1 MHTRT
6 LTTRALL
13 ILVLLCGS
21 AVGLPGTAS
30 AATVSTGG
38 AGTSYYDAYY
48 SGSWHDLQTPPHTV
62 DGQVAYCLEQSKDFP
77 LNNSTYGLFDVAAL
91 YNFNTYVGLQSILHR
106 GYPYVTPA
114 GLTETQARYAT
125 ANAIRAWM
133 RESAG
138 VGYTFMDMSTYT
150 QDAATWSRLR
160 PAPGLGGSEA
170 MFRWT
175 IDLVTGARNRVLPA
189 RSVSAAAVA
198 LRPNADYTRL
208 VGQTTVSFND
218 LNGYYT
224 VDVPPGVSL
233 SGYTGGNGDALTV
246 SVPCTAAWI
255 GRSVSL
261 TLYGYDSRVPANIF
275 YYAPGDTSYQ
285 RVVSAQSSSFQVA
298 ASAAVPVGSGSGAL
312 RITKTDVVDGAP
324 LGGAVFELLWNSTV
338 VASGSTDAA
347 GDLTFTGL
355 APGSW
360 TVREQAAPQG
370 YLLDVTP
377 HSVTVPDG
385 GTATLRLT
393 NERALRPVRVTKT
406 DSLTGAVLEGAVF
419 EIRQGATVI
428 EALTTNASGVA
439 ESAPLP
445 FGDYTLVETVAPASH
460 MLDATPYPFMINAT
474 SPTTIQIART
484 DQPYRPVTL
493 IKTDELTGT
502 VLEGA
507 VFEIRR
513 GASVVETLT
522 TDANGTAASAPL
534 PFGDYELVEVTAP
547 AGYVLD
553 SVATT
558 FTVDAASSA
567 AFEFSRTDPRVRGT
581 VRLEKRS
588 DGQDARLLPGAVY
601 EIWRVRDT
609 SPLAAPFDPAEDPTD
624 PTATFT
630 TDAEGV
636 AQSDPLEYGCYYAV
650 ETTAPVGHALN
661 PTRHFFEIRED
672 EAVIFLELTDDV
684 LPVNHGGVMLRY
696 RNIWD
701 GTEIAKAWGYNAE
714 IGTEYMPR
722 VRAEGL
728 DKMPIEGFSYVT
740 ADYAPH
746 TELVDGKLLVTYW
759 YRQTL
764 SGDWLKVRTGD
775 DGRARL
781 TAKDRETYGLL
792 SDAELYSQLL
802 EAKAA
807 NPDVIGYLSIPGT
820 DLHEPVVQT
829 TDNVNYLTHAA
840 DGDADARGAIFADY
854 RSPRYAGDSSRAML
868 LHGHNMR
875 DGSMFGILA
884 SYGDAD
890 FWAAHP
896 FIQYVD
902 AAGNGG
908 TWLVYSARVADG
920 SDDAFTFPVMRP
932 YSDRIARWADRSFLD
947 PGFRPDPAGRTLT
960 LSTCA
965 YHVEDGKLL
974 VHAEL
979 IECDSKG
986 DAGN

>member
-1 MHTRT
+1 MTTRT
-6 LTTRALL
+6 LTSRALL
-13 ILVLLCGS
+13 VLVLFCGS

-38 AGTSYYDAYY
+38 AGTSYYDCWTTT
-48 SGSWHDLQTPPHTV
+48 SGWHDLLTPPHTV
-62 DGQVAYCLEQSKDFP
+62 DGQVAYCLEQAKDFP
-77 LNNSTYGLFDVAAL
+77 INNSTYGPFDPAAL

-114 GLTETQARYAT
+114 GLTATQARYAT

-133 RESAG
+133 REAAG
-138 VGYTFMDMSTYT
+138 VGYVFMDMSSYT
-150 QDAATWSRLR
+150 SDATTWSRLR
-160 PAPGLGGSEA
+160 PASGLAGSA
-170 MFRWT
+170 QMFRWT

-189 RSVSAAAVA
+189 RSVSATAIT
-198 LRPNADYTRL
+198 LRPNANYTRL
-208 VGQTTVSFND
+208 IGQTTVSFND

-224 VDVPPGVSL
+224 VAAPTGVTVT
-233 SGYTGGNGDALTV
+233 GYTSHAGDVLTV

-261 TLYGYDSRVPANIF
+261 TLYAYDSRVPANIF

-285 RVVSAQSSSFQVA
+285 RVVSAQASSFQVS

-324 LGGAVFELLWNSTV
+324 LDGAVFELIWNSTV
-338 VASGSTDAA
+338 VASGTTDAA

-355 APGSW
+355 APGTW
-360 TVREQAAPQG
+360 TVRERTAPQG
-370 YLLDVTP
+370 YLIDVTP
-377 HSVTVPDG
+377 HSVTVPNG
-385 GTATLRLT
+385 GTATLGLT

-419 EIRQGATVI
+419 EIRQG
-428 EALTTNASGVA
+428 
-439 ESAPLP
+439 
-445 FGDYTLVETVAPASH
+445 
-460 MLDATPYPFMINAT
+460 
-474 SPTTIQIART
+474 
-484 DQPYRPVTL
+484 VT
-493 IKTDELTGT
+493 
-502 VLEGA
+502 
-507 VFEIRR
+507 
-513 GASVVETLT
+513 VVETLT
-522 TDANGTAASAPL
+522 TGADGTATSTPL

-547 AGYVLD
+547 TGYVLD
-553 SVATT
+553 TVATT
-558 FTVDAASSA
+558 FTVEAASSA
-567 AFEFSRTDPRVRGT
+567 AFEFPRTDPRVRGT

-609 SPLAAPFDPAEDPTD
+609 SPLAAPFDPAEDPAD
-624 PTATFT
+624 PAATLT
-630 TDAEGV
+630 TDVQGV
-636 AQSDPLEYGCYYAV
+636 ARSEPLEYGCYYAV
-650 ETTAPVGHALN
+650 ETTASVGHALD
-661 PTRHFFEIRED
+661 PARHYFEIRED
-672 EAVIFLELTDDV
+672 EAVISLELTDDV

-728 DKMPIEGFSYVT
+728 DKMPIKGFSYVT
-740 ADYAPH
+740 ADYAPY

-759 YRQTL
+759 YQQTV

-792 SDAELYSQLL
+792 SDAELYSRLL

-807 NPDVIGYLSIPGT
+807 NPDVIGYLSIPGSG
-820 DLHEPVVQT
+820 LHEPVVQT
-829 TDNVNYLTHAA
+829 TDNVTYLTHAA

-854 RSPRYAGDSSRAML
+854 RSPRYVGDSSRETL

-875 DGSMFGILA
+875 DGSMFGVLA

-920 SDDAFTFPVMRP
+920 SDDAFAFPVMRP

-979 IECDSKG
+979 ID
-986 DAGN
+986 

>member
-1 MHTRT
+1 
-6 LTTRALL
+6 
-13 ILVLLCGS
+13 
-21 AVGLPGTAS
+21 
-30 AATVSTGG
+30 
-38 AGTSYYDAYY
+38 
-48 SGSWHDLQTPPHTV
+48 
-62 DGQVAYCLEQSKDFP
+62 
-77 LNNSTYGLFDVAAL
+77 NNSTYGLFDPAAL
-91 YNFNTYVGLQSILHR
+91 YNFSTYVGLQSILHR

-160 PAPGLGGSEA
+160 PAPGLGGSEQ

-175 IDLVTGARNRVLPA
+175 IDLVTGARGRILPA
-189 RSVSAAAVA
+189 RSVSAAAVT
-198 LRPNADYTRL
+198 LRPNANYTQL

-224 VDVPPGVSL
+224 VAAPAGVTVT
-233 SGYTGGNGDALTV
+233 GYTSHAGDVLTV
-246 SVPCTAAWI
+246 SVPCTTAWI

-285 RVVSAQSSSFQVA
+285 RVVSAQASSFQVS

-312 RITKTDVVDGAP
+312 RITKTDVVNGAP
-324 LGGAVFELLWNSTV
+324 LDGAVFELLWNSTV
-338 VASGSTDAA
+338 VASGTTDSA

-355 APGSW
+355 SPGTW
-360 TVREQAAPQG
+360 TVREQTAPQG

-385 GTATLRLT
+385 GTATIERT

-406 DSLTGAVLEGAVF
+406 DSLTGAALEGAVF
-419 EIRQGATVI
+419 EIRQGASVVET
-428 EALTTNASGVA
+428 LTTGADGTA
-439 ESAPLP
+439 TSAPLP
-445 FGDYTLVETVAPASH
+445 FGDYTLVETVAPANH
-460 MLDATPYPFMINAT
+460 MLDATPYPFTINAI
-474 SPTTIQIART
+474 SPVVIQIART
-484 DQPYRPVTL
+484 DQPYRPTTL
-493 IKTDELTGT
+493 TKTDELTGA
-502 VLEGA
+502 VLERA
-507 VFEIRR
+507 VFEIRQ

-522 TDANGTAASAPL
+522 TGADGTATSAPL
-534 PFGDYELVEVTAP
+534 PFSDYELVEVTAP
-547 AGYVLD
+547 TGYVLD
-553 SVATT
+553 TVVTT

-567 AFEFSRTDPRVRGT
+567 AFEFTRTDSRVRGT

-601 EIWRVRDT
+601 EIWRVCDT
-609 SPLAAPFDPAEDPTD
+609 SPLAAPFDPAEEPAE
-624 PTATFT
+624 PAATLT
-630 TDAEGV
+630 TDVQGI
-636 AQSDPLEYGCYYAV
+636 AQSEPLEYGCYYAV

-661 PTRHFFEIRED
+661 PTRHYFEIRED
-672 EAVIFLELTDDV
+672 EAVIYLELTDEV

-740 ADYAPH
+740 ADYAPY

-775 DGRARL
+775 DGRAQL

-792 SDAELYSQLL
+792 SDAELYSRIL

-829 TDNVNYLTHAA
+829 TDNVAYLTHAA
-840 DGDADARGAIFADY
+840 D
-854 RSPRYAGDSSRAML
+854 
-868 LHGHNMR
+868 
-875 DGSMFGILA
+875 
-884 SYGDAD
+884 
-890 FWAAHP
+890 
-896 FIQYVD
+896 
-902 AAGNGG
+902 
-908 TWLVYSARVADG
+908 
-920 SDDAFTFPVMRP
+920 
-932 YSDRIARWADRSFLD
+932 
-947 PGFRPDPAGRTLT
+947 
-960 LSTCA
+960 
-965 YHVEDGKLL
+965 
-974 VHAEL
+974 
-979 IECDSKG
+979 
-986 DAGN
+986 

>member
-1 MHTRT
+1 MTTRT
-6 LTTRALL
+6 LTSRALL
-13 ILVLLCGS
+13 VLVLFCGS

-38 AGTSYYDAYY
+38 AGTSYYDCWTTT
-48 SGSWHDLQTPPHTV
+48 SGWHDLLTPPHTV
-62 DGQVAYCLEQSKDFP
+62 DGQVAYCLEQAKDFP
-77 LNNSTYGLFDVAAL
+77 INNSTYGPFDPAAL

-114 GLTETQARYAT
+114 GLTATQARYAT

-133 RESAG
+133 REAAG
-138 VGYTFMDMSTYT
+138 VGYVFMDMSAYT
-150 QDAATWSRLR
+150 PDAATWSRLR
-160 PAPGLGGSEA
+160 PASGLAGSA
-170 MFRWT
+170 QMFRWT

-189 RSVSAAAVA
+189 RSVSATAIT
-198 LRPNADYTRL
+198 LRPNANYTRL

-224 VDVPPGVSL
+224 VAAPAGVTVT
-233 SGYTGGNGDALTV
+233 GYTSHAGDVLTV

-275 YYAPGDTSYQ
+275 YYAPGNSSYQ
-285 RVVSAQSSSFQVA
+285 RVVSAQASSFQVS

-324 LGGAVFELLWNSTV
+324 LDGAVFELLWNSTV
-338 VASGSTDAA
+338 VASGTTDAA

-355 APGSW
+355 APGTW
-360 TVREQAAPQG
+360 TVRERTAPQG
-370 YLLDVTP
+370 YLIDVTP
-377 HSVTVPDG
+377 HSVTVPNG
-385 GTATLRLT
+385 GTATLGLT

-428 EALTTNASGVA
+428 ATLTTNASGVA
-439 ESAPLP
+439 QSAPLP
-445 FGDYTLVETVAPASH
+445 FGNYTLVETVAPANH
-460 MLDATPYPFMINAT
+460 MLDDTPYPFTINAS
-474 SPTTIQIART
+474 SPTVIQIART

-493 IKTDELTGT
+493 TKTDELTGA

-507 VFEIRR
+507 IFEIRQ
-513 GASVVETLT
+513 GVTVVETLT
-522 TDANGTAASAPL
+522 TGADGTATSTPL

-547 AGYVLD
+547 TGYVLD
-553 SVATT
+553 TVATT
-558 FTVDAASSA
+558 FTVEAASSA
-567 AFEFSRTDPRVRGT
+567 AFEFPRTDPRVRGT

-609 SPLAAPFDPAEDPTD
+609 SPLAAPFDPVEDPVD
-624 PTATFT
+624 PVATLT
-630 TDAEGV
+630 TDAQGV
-636 AQSDPLEYGCYYAV
+636 ARSESLEYGCYYAV

-661 PTRHFFEIRED
+661 PTRHYFEIRED
-672 EAVIFLELTDDV
+672 EAMISLELTDDV

-728 DKMPIEGFSYVT
+728 DKMPIKGFSYVT
-740 ADYAPH
+740 ADYAPY

-759 YRQTL
+759 YRQTV

-781 TAKDRETYGLL
+781 TAKDRKTYGLL
-792 SDAELYSQLL
+792 SDAELYSRLL
-802 EAKAA
+802 QAKAG

-829 TDNVNYLTHAA
+829 TDNVTYLTHAA
-840 DGDADARGAIFADY
+840 DGDASARGAVFADY
-854 RSPRYAGDSSRAML
+854 RSPRYVGDSSRETL

-875 DGSMFGILA
+875 DGSMFGVLA

-920 SDDAFTFPVMRP
+920 SDDAFAFPVMRP

-979 IECDSKG
+979 ID
-986 DAGN
+986 

>member
-6 LTTRALL
+6 LTTRVLL
-13 ILVLLCGS
+13 ILALLCGS
-21 AVGLPGTAS
+21 AVALPGTAS

-62 DGQVAYCLEQSKDFP
+62 DGQVAYCLEQAKDFP
-77 LNNSTYGLFDVAAL
+77 LNNSTYGLFDPAAL

-160 PAPGLGGSEA
+160 PAPGLGGSEQ

-189 RSVSAAAVA
+189 RSVSAAAVT

-224 VDVPPGVSL
+224 VAAPAGVTVT
-233 SGYTGGNGDALTV
+233 GYTSHAGDVLTV

-285 RVVSAQSSSFQVA
+285 RVVSAQASSFQVS

-324 LGGAVFELLWNSTV
+324 LDGAVFELLWNSTV
-338 VASGSTDAA
+338 VASGTTDAA

-355 APGSW
+355 APGTW
-360 TVREQAAPQG
+360 TVREQTAPQG

-385 GTATLRLT
+385 GTATLGLT

-406 DSLTGAVLEGAVF
+406 DELTGAVLEGAVF
-419 EIRQGATVI
+419 EIRQGVTVV
-428 EALTTNASGVA
+428 ETLTTGADGTA
-439 ESAPLP
+439 TSAPLP
-445 FGDYTLVETVAPASH
+445 FGDYTLVETVAPANH
-460 MLDATPYPFMINAT
+460 MLDATPHPFTIDAG
-474 SPTTIQIART
+474 SPVVIEIART
-484 DQPYRPVTL
+484 DQPYRPITL
-493 IKTDELTGT
+493 TKTDELTGA
-502 VLEGA
+502 VLERA
-507 VFEIRR
+507 VFEIRQ

-522 TDANGTAASAPL
+522 TGADGTATSAPL

-547 AGYVLD
+547 TGYVLD
-553 SVATT
+553 TVVTT
-558 FTVDAASSA
+558 FTVDAESSA
-567 AFEFSRTDPRVRGT
+567 AFEFTRTDSRVRGT

-601 EIWRVRDT
+601 EIWRVCDT
-609 SPLAAPFDPAEDPTD
+609 SPLAAPFDPSEDPGDPVATLATD
-624 PTATFT
+624 TQGIARS
-630 TDAEGV
+630 E
-636 AQSDPLEYGCYYAV
+636 PLEYGCYYAV

-661 PTRHFFEIRED
+661 PTRHYFEIRED
-672 EAVIFLELTDDV
+672 EAVITLELTDEV

-701 GTEIAKAWGYNAE
+701 ETEIAKAWGYNAE

-740 ADYAPH
+740 ADYAPY

-759 YRQTL
+759 YRQTV
-764 SGDWLKVRTGD
+764 SGDWLKVRAGD
-775 DGRARL
+775 DDRARL
-781 TAKDRETYGLL
+781 TARDRETYGLL
-792 SDAELYSQLL
+792 SNAELYSRLL
-802 EAKAA
+802 EAEAV
-807 NPDVIGYLSIPGT
+807 NPDVIGYLSIPGI

-829 TDNVNYLTHAA
+829 TDNVKYLAHAA

-854 RSPRYAGDSSRAML
+854 RSPRYAGDSSRATL

-875 DGSMFGILA
+875 DGSMFGVLA

-902 AAGNGG
+902 ATGNGG

-920 SDDAFTFPVMRP
+920 SDDAFAFPVVHP
-932 YSDRIARWADRSFLD
+932 YADRIARWADCSYLD

-979 IECDSKG
+979 IEGRSNG
-986 DAGN
+986 DAGR

>member
-1 MHTRT
+1 MTTRT
-6 LTTRALL
+6 LTSRALL
-13 ILVLLCGS
+13 VLVLFCGS

-38 AGTSYYDAYY
+38 AGTSYYECWTTT
-48 SGSWHDLQTPPHTV
+48 SGWHDLLTPPHTV
-62 DGQVAYCLEQSKDFP
+62 DGDIAYCLEQAKDFP
-77 LNNSTYGLFDVAAL
+77 INNSTYGPFDPAAL

-114 GLTETQARYAT
+114 GLTATQARYAT

-133 RESAG
+133 REAAG
-138 VGYTFMDMSTYT
+138 VGYVFMDMSTYT
-150 QDAATWSRLR
+150 PDAATWSRLR
-160 PAPGLGGSEA
+160 PASGLAGSA
-170 MFRWT
+170 QMFRWT

-189 RSVSAAAVA
+189 RSVSATAIT
-198 LRPNADYTRL
+198 LRPNANYTRL
-208 VGQTTVSFND
+208 IGQTTVSFND

-224 VDVPPGVSL
+224 VAAPTGVTVTGYSSHAGDV
-233 SGYTGGNGDALTV
+233 LTV

-261 TLYGYDSRVPANIF
+261 TLYAYDSRVPANIF

-285 RVVSAQSSSFQVA
+285 RVVSAQASSFQVS

-324 LGGAVFELLWNSTV
+324 LDGAVFELLWNSTV
-338 VASGSTDAA
+338 VASGTTDDA

-355 APGSW
+355 APGTW
-360 TVREQAAPQG
+360 TLREQTAPQG

-385 GTATLRLT
+385 GTATLGLT

-428 EALTTNASGVA
+428 ATLTTNASGVA
-439 ESAPLP
+439 QSAPLP
-445 FGDYTLVETVAPASH
+445 FGNYTLVETVAPANH
-460 MLDATPYPFMINAT
+460 MLDDTPYPFTINAS
-474 SPTTIQIART
+474 SPTVIQIART

-493 IKTDELTGT
+493 TKTDEVTGA

-507 VFEIRR
+507 VFEIRQ
-513 GASVVETLT
+513 GVTVVETLT
-522 TDANGTAASAPL
+522 TGADGTASSAPL

-547 AGYVLD
+547 VGYVLD
-553 SVATT
+553 TVATT
-558 FTVDAASSA
+558 FTVEAASSA
-567 AFEFSRTDPRVRGT
+567 AFEFPRTDPRVRGT

-609 SPLAAPFDPAEDPTD
+609 SPLAAPFDPAEDPAD
-624 PTATFT
+624 PAATLT
-630 TDAEGV
+630 TDAQGV
-636 AQSDPLEYGCYYAV
+636 ARSEPLEYGCYYAV

-661 PTRHFFEIRED
+661 PARHYFEIRED
-672 EAVIFLELTDDV
+672 EAVISLELIDDV

-740 ADYAPH
+740 ADYAPY

-759 YRQTL
+759 YRQTV

-792 SDAELYSQLL
+792 SDAELYSRLL

-807 NPDVIGYLSIPGT
+807 NPDVIGFLSIPGT
-820 DLHEPVVQT
+820 GLHEPVVQT
-829 TDNVNYLTHAA
+829 TDNVTYLTHAA

-854 RSPRYAGDSSRAML
+854 RSPRYVGDSSRETL

-875 DGSMFGILA
+875 DGSMFGVLA

-920 SDDAFTFPVMRP
+920 SDDAFAFPVMRP

-979 IECDSKG
+979 ID
-986 DAGN
+986 

>member
-1 MHTRT
+1 MTART
-6 LTTRALL
+6 LTTRTLL
-13 ILVLLCGS
+13 ALVLFCGS
-21 AVGLPGTAS
+21 AVGVPGTAS

-62 DGQVAYCLEQSKDFP
+62 DGQVAYCLEQAKDFP
-77 LNNSTYGLFDVAAL
+77 VNNSTYGLFDPAGL

-133 RESAG
+133 REAAG

-160 PAPGLGGSEA
+160 PAPGLGGSEQ

-189 RSVSAAAVA
+189 RSVSAAAVT

-224 VDVPPGVSL
+224 VAAPAGVTVT
-233 SGYTGGNGDALTV
+233 GYTSHAGDVLTV

-275 YYAPGDTSYQ
+275 YYAPGDASYQ

-324 LGGAVFELLWNSTV
+324 LDGAVFELLWNSTV
-338 VASGSTDAA
+338 VVSGTTDAA

-355 APGSW
+355 APGTW
-360 TVREQAAPQG
+360 TVREQTAPQG

-385 GTATLRLT
+385 GTATLELT
-393 NERALRPVRVTKT
+393 NERALRPVRVAKTDSLTGAALEGAVFEIRQGITVVETLTTGADGTATSAPLPFGEYTLVETVAPANHMLDATPHPFTINASSPVVIQIARTDQPYRPITLTKT
-406 DSLTGAVLEGAVF
+406 DELTGAVLEGAVF
-419 EIRQGATVI
+419 EIRQGT
-428 EALTTNASGVA
+428 
-439 ESAPLP
+439 
-445 FGDYTLVETVAPASH
+445 
-460 MLDATPYPFMINAT
+460 
-474 SPTTIQIART
+474 
-484 DQPYRPVTL
+484 
-493 IKTDELTGT
+493 
-502 VLEGA
+502 
-507 VFEIRR
+507 
-513 GASVVETLT
+513 SVVETLT
-522 TDANGTAASAPL
+522 TGADGTAMSAPL

-547 AGYVLD
+547 TGYVLD
-553 SVATT
+553 TVVST

-567 AFEFSRTDPRVRGT
+567 AFEFTRADSRVRGT

-609 SPLAAPFDPAEDPTD
+609 SPLAAPFDPAEDPAD
-624 PTATFT
+624 PVGTLT
-630 TDAEGV
+630 TDAQGV
-636 AQSDPLEYGCYYAV
+636 ARSEPLEYGCYYAV

-661 PTRHFFEIRED
+661 ATRHYFEIRED
-672 EAVIFLELTDDV
+672 ESVISLELTDEV

-696 RNIWD
+696 RNVWD

-714 IGTEYMPR
+714 IGTEYMAR

-740 ADYAPH
+740 ADYAPY

-759 YRQTL
+759 YRQTV

-775 DGRARL
+775 DGRALL
-781 TAKDRETYGLL
+781 TAKDREAYGLL
-792 SDAELYSQLL
+792 SDAELYTRLL

-807 NPDVIGYLSIPGT
+807 NPDVIGYLSIPST

-829 TDNVNYLTHAA
+829 TDNVTYLTHAA

-854 RSPRYAGDSSRAML
+854 RSSRYVGDSSRETL

-875 DGSMFGILA
+875 DGSMFGVLA
-884 SYGDAD
+884 SCGDAD

-920 SDDAFTFPVMRP
+920 SDDAFAFPVMRP

-979 IECDSKG
+979 ID
-986 DAGN
+986 

>member
-1 MHTRT
+1 MTART

-13 ILVLLCGS
+13 VLVLLFGS
-21 AVGLPGTAS
+21 AIVLPGTAS

-62 DGQVAYCLEQSKDFP
+62 DGQVAYCLEQAKDFP
-77 LNNSTYGLFDVAAL
+77 LNNSTYGLFDPAAL

-133 RESAG
+133 REAAG

-160 PAPGLGGSEA
+160 PAPGLGGSEQ

-175 IDLVTGARNRVLPA
+175 IDLVIGARNRVLPA
-189 RSVSAAAVA
+189 RNVSAAAVT

-224 VDVPPGVSL
+224 VAAPAGVTVT
-233 SGYTGGNGDALTV
+233 GYTSHAGDVLTV
-246 SVPCTAAWI
+246 SVPCTPAWI
-255 GRSVSL
+255 GQSAAL
-261 TLYGYDSRVPANIF
+261 TLYAYDSRVPANIF
-275 YYAPGDTSYQ
+275 YYAPGSASYQ
-285 RVVSAQSSSFQVA
+285 QVVSAQASSFQVS

-312 RITKTDVVDGAP
+312 WITKTDVVDGAP
-324 LGGAVFELLWNSTV
+324 LGGAVFELLWNSTI
-338 VASGSTDAA
+338 VASGTTDAA

-355 APGSW
+355 APGTW
-360 TVREQAAPQG
+360 TVREQTAPQG

-385 GTATLRLT
+385 GTATLGLT
-393 NERALRPVRVTKT
+393 NERALRPIRVLKT
-406 DSLTGAVLEGAVF
+406 GEEGEPLASAVY
-419 EIRQGATVI
+419 EIR
-428 EALTTNASGVA
+428 EAAGSIVA
-439 ESAPLP
+439 
-445 FGDYTLVETVAPASH
+445 
-460 MLDATPYPFMINAT
+460 
-474 SPTTIQIART
+474 
-484 DQPYRPVTL
+484 
-493 IKTDELTGT
+493 
-502 VLEGA
+502 
-507 VFEIRR
+507 
-513 GASVVETLT
+513 TLT
-522 TDANGTAASAPL
+522 TDTAGTAESEPL
-534 PFGDYELVEVTAP
+534 PFGDYELVEVVAP
-547 AGYVLD
+547 LGHVLD
-553 SVATT
+553 STAYA
-558 FTVDAASSA
+558 FTIDRMTPVTL
-567 AFEFSRTDPRVRGT
+567 EIPRTDVRARGT
-581 VRLEKRS
+581 VRIEKRS

-609 SPLAAPFDPAEDPTD
+609 SSLAAPFDPAEDPLD
-624 PTATFT
+624 PVATLT
-630 TDAEGV
+630 TDAQGV
-636 AQSDPLEYGCYYAV
+636 ARSEPLEYGCYYAV

-661 PTRHFFEIRED
+661 PTRHFFEIRGD
-672 EAVIFLELTDDV
+672 EAVISLELTDDV

-740 ADYAPH
+740 ADYAPY

-759 YRQTL
+759 YRQTV

-781 TAKDRETYGLL
+781 TAKDREAYALL
-792 SDAELYSQLL
+792 SDAELYSRLL

-854 RSPRYAGDSSRAML
+854 RSPRYAGDGSRATL

-875 DGSMFGILA
+875 DGSMFGVLA

-920 SDDAFTFPVMRP
+920 SDDAFAFPVMRSH
-932 YSDRIARWADRSFLD
+932 SDRIARWADLSFLD

-965 YHVEDGKLL
+965 YHVQDGKLL

-979 IECDSKG
+979 IEGYSNG

>member
-1 MHTRT
+1 MTTHTT
-6 LTTRALL
+6 FTFCAVRALL
-13 ILVLLCGS
+13 ALAVLGGSLVFS
-21 AVGLPGTAS
+21 PGAAS

-48 SGSWHDLQTPPHTV
+48 SGSWHDLQTLPHTV
-62 DGQVAYCLEQSKDFP
+62 DGQIAYCLEQAKDFP
-77 LNNSTYGLFDVAAL
+77 LNNSTYGQFDPAAL
-91 YNFNTYVGLQSILHR
+91 YNFNTYVGLQSILHW

-114 GLTETQARYAT
+114 GLTATQARYAT

-133 RESAG
+133 REAAG
-138 VGYTFMDMSTYT
+138 VGYVFMDMSTYT
-150 QDAATWSRLR
+150 QSAATWSRLR
-160 PAPGLGGSEA
+160 PPSGLAGSEQ

-189 RSVSAAAVA
+189 RSVSAVAVT

-224 VDVPPGVSL
+224 VAAPTGVSVT
-233 SGYTGGNGDALTV
+233 GYTSHAGDVLTV

-261 TLYGYDSRVPANIF
+261 TLYAYDSRVPANIF

-285 RVVSAQSSSFQVA
+285 RVVSAQASSFQVS

-312 RITKTDVVDGAP
+312 RITKTDVADGAP

-338 VASGSTDAA
+338 VASGTTDAA

-355 APGSW
+355 APGTW
-360 TVREQAAPQG
+360 TVRERTAPQG

-377 HSVTVPDG
+377 HSVTVPNG
-385 GTATLRLT
+385 GTAALGLT

-406 DSLTGAVLEGAVF
+406 DELTAVELEGAVF
-419 EIRQGATVI
+419 EIRQGTTVV
-428 EALTTNASGVA
+428 ETLTTGADGTAS
-439 ESAPLP
+439 SAPLP
-445 FGDYTLVETVAPASH
+445 FGDYELVEVTAPTNH
-460 MLDATPYPFMINAT
+460 MLDATPYAFTIDAS
-474 SPTTIQIART
+474 SPAAIQIART

-493 IKTDELTGT
+493 IKTDSLTDA

-507 VFEIRR
+507 VFEIRQ
-513 GASVVETLT
+513 GVTVVETLT
-522 TDANGTAASAPL
+522 TGADGTAISAPL

-547 AGYVLD
+547 TGYVLD
-553 SVATT
+553 TVATT

-567 AFEFSRTDPRVRGT
+567 TFEFSRTDPRVRGT
-581 VRLEKRS
+581 VRIEKRS
-588 DGQDARLLPGAVY
+588 DGLDARLLPGAVY
-601 EIWRVRDT
+601 EIWRVRDR
-609 SPLAAPFDPAEDPTD
+609 SPLVAPFDPAEDPAD
-624 PTATFT
+624 PATTLT
-630 TDAEGV
+630 TDAQGV
-636 AQSDPLEYGCYYAV
+636 ARSDLLEYGCYYAV
-650 ETTAPVGHALN
+650 ETTAAVGHALD
-661 PTRHFFEIRED
+661 PARHYFEIRED
-672 EAVIFLELTDDV
+672 EAVISLELTDDV
-684 LPVNHGGVMLRY
+684 LPVNHGGVMLQY

-701 GTEIAKAWGYNAE
+701 GTEIARAWGYNAE

-728 DKMPIEGFSYVT
+728 DKMPIEGFSYVK
-740 ADYAPH
+740 ADYAPY

-764 SGDWLKVRTGD
+764 SGEWLKVRTGD

-781 TAKDRETYGLL
+781 TAKDSETYGLL
-792 SDAELYSQLL
+792 SDAELYSRLL

-829 TDNVNYLTHAA
+829 TDNVTYLTRAA

-854 RSPRYAGDSSRAML
+854 RSPRYAGDSSRATL

-875 DGSMFGILA
+875 DGSMFGVLA

-920 SDDAFTFPVMRP
+920 SDDAFAFPVMRP

-947 PGFRPDPAGRTLT
+947 PGFRPDLAGRTLT

-979 IECDSKG
+979 ID
-986 DAGN
+986 

>member
-1 MHTRT
+1 V
-6 LTTRALL
+6 
-13 ILVLLCGS
+13 IIGGS
-21 AVGLPGTAS
+21 VTSAPMSAS

-62 DGQVAYCLEQSKDFP
+62 DGQVAFCLEQDKDFP
-77 LNNSTYGLFDVAAL
+77 VNDSSYTAFSPDSL
-91 YNFNTYVGLQSILHR
+91 YNFTTRVGLQSILHR

-114 GLTETQARYAT
+114 GLTATQARYAT

-138 VGYTFMDMSTYT
+138 NGYSFMDMSTYT

-160 PAPGLGGSEA
+160 PAPGLAGA
-170 MFRWT
+170 DQMFRWT
-175 IDLVTGARNRVLPA
+175 IELVTDARNRVLPA
-189 RSVSAAAVA
+189 RSVSAAAVT
-198 LRPNADYTRL
+198 LRPNADYTQL

-224 VDVPPGVSL
+224 VDAPVGVSI
-233 SGYTGGNGDALTV
+233 SGYTSHAGDVLTV

-261 TLYGYDSRVPANIF
+261 TLYGYDTRVPANIF
-275 YYAPGDTSYQ
+275 YYAPGSSTYQ
-285 RVVSAQSSSFQVA
+285 QVVSAQNASFQVA

-312 RITKTDVVDGAP
+312 RITKTDVVDGA
-324 LGGAVFELLWNSTV
+324 LLDGAVFEILWNSTV
-338 VASGSTDAA
+338 VASGTTDAA

-355 APGSW
+355 APGTW
-360 TVREQAAPQG
+360 TVREQFAPQG

-385 GTATLRLT
+385 GTGTIELA
-393 NERALRPVRVTKT
+393 NERALRPVRVLK
-406 DSLTGAVLEGAVF
+406 SGEESEALAGAVY
-419 EIRQGATVI
+419 EIRETGG
-428 EALTTNASGVA
+428 GV
-439 ESAPLP
+439 
-445 FGDYTLVETVAPASH
+445 VA
-460 MLDATPYPFMINAT
+460 
-474 SPTTIQIART
+474 
-484 DQPYRPVTL
+484 
-493 IKTDELTGT
+493 
-502 VLEGA
+502 
-507 VFEIRR
+507 
-513 GASVVETLT
+513 TLT
-522 TDANGTAASAPL
+522 TDAAGTAESAPL
-534 PFGDYELVEVTAP
+534 PFGDYELVETVAP
-547 AGYVLD
+547 LGHVLD
-553 SVATT
+553 AAPYPFTIGRTT
-558 FTVDAASSA
+558 PVVLEIPRSDV
-567 AFEFSRTDPRVRGT
+567 RVRGT
-581 VRLEKRS
+581 VRIEKRS

-609 SPLAAPFDPAEDPTD
+609 SPLAASFDPAEDSLD
-624 PTATFT
+624 PVATII
-630 TDAEGV
+630 TDAAGI
-636 AQSDPLEYGCYYAV
+636 ARSDLLEYGCYYAV
-650 ETTAPVGHALN
+650 ETTAPVGHALDA
-661 PTRHFFEIRED
+661 TKHYFEIRED
-672 EAVIFLELTDDV
+672 EAVIELALSDEV
-684 LPVNHGGVMLRY
+684 LPIGHGGVMLRY
-696 RNIWD
+696 RNVWD

-740 ADYAPH
+740 ADYAPYA
-746 TELVDGKLLVTYW
+746 ELIDGKLLVTYW
-759 YRQTL
+759 YRQTV
-764 SGDWLKVRTGD
+764 SGDWLTVRTGD

-781 TAKDRETYGLL
+781 TAKARETYGLL
-792 SDAELYSQLL
+792 SNAELYSRLL

-829 TDNVNYLTHAA
+829 TDNVTYLTHSA

-854 RSPRYAGDSSRAML
+854 RSPRYAGDSSRATL

-875 DGSMFGILA
+875 DGSMFGVLA

-920 SDDAFTFPVMRP
+920 SDDAFAFPVQLQ
-932 YSDRIARWADRSFLD
+932 YSDSVARWADRSFLD
-947 PGFRPDPAGRTLT
+947 PRFRPDPAGRTLT

-979 IECDSKG
+979 ID
-986 DAGN
+986 

>member
-1 MHTRT
+1 MTARQ
-6 LTTRALL
+6 LTSRALL
-13 ILVLLCGS
+13 VLVLLCGS
-21 AVGLPGTAS
+21 AVGLPGAAS

-62 DGQVAYCLEQSKDFP
+62 DGQIAYCLEQAKDFP
-77 LNNSTYGLFDVAAL
+77 INNSTYGLFDAAAL

-114 GLTETQARYAT
+114 GLTATQARYAT

-133 RESAG
+133 REAAG
-138 VGYTFMDMSTYT
+138 VGYVFMDMSTYT
-150 QDAATWSRLR
+150 QDAGTWSRLR
-160 PAPGLGGSEA
+160 PASGLAGSEQ

-189 RSVSAAAVA
+189 RSVSAAAIT

-224 VDVPPGVSL
+224 VDGPPGVSL
-233 SGYTGGNGDALTV
+233 SGYTGGNGDVLTV
-246 SVPCTAAWI
+246 SVPCTPAWI
-255 GRSVSL
+255 GQSVAL
-261 TLYGYDSRVPANIF
+261 TLYAYDSRVPANIF

-285 RVVSAQSSSFQVA
+285 RVVSAQASSFQVS

-324 LGGAVFELLWNSTV
+324 LDGAVFELLWNSTV
-338 VASGSTDAA
+338 VASGTTDAA

-355 APGSW
+355 APGTW
-360 TVREQAAPQG
+360 TVREQSAPQG

-377 HSVTVPDG
+377 HSVAVPDG
-385 GTATLRLT
+385 GTGTIGLT
-393 NERALRPVRVTKT
+393 NERALRPVRVLKAGEAGEP
-406 DSLTGAVLEGAVF
+406 LAGAVY
-419 EIRQGATVI
+419 EIREEGGSVVAT
-428 EALTTNASGVA
+428 LTTNADGTA
-439 ESAPLP
+439 ESEPL
-445 FGDYTLVETVAPASH
+445 
-460 MLDATPYPFMINAT
+460 
-474 SPTTIQIART
+474 Q
-484 DQPYRPVTL
+484 
-493 IKTDELTGT
+493 
-502 VLEGA
+502 
-507 VFEIRR
+507 
-513 GASVVETLT
+513 
-522 TDANGTAASAPL
+522 
-534 PFGDYELVEVTAP
+534 FGDYELVETVAP
-547 AGYVLD
+547 LGHVLD
-553 SVATT
+553 PTPYA
-558 FTVDAASSA
+558 FTIDRMTPVTL
-567 AFEFSRTDPRVRGT
+567 EISRMDVRARGT
-581 VRLEKRS
+581 VRIEKRS

-609 SPLAAPFDPAEDPTD
+609 SPLVAPFDPAEDPTD
-624 PTATFT
+624 PVATLT
-630 TDAEGV
+630 TDAQGV
-636 AQSDPLEYGCYYAV
+636 ARSELLEYGCYYAV

-672 EAVIFLELTDDV
+672 EAVISLELTDDV

-714 IGTEYMPR
+714 IGTEYMSR

-740 ADYAPH
+740 ADYAPY

-781 TAKDRETYGLL
+781 TAKDREAYGLL
-792 SDAELYSQLL
+792 SDAELYSRLL

-829 TDNVNYLTHAA
+829 TDNVKYLTHAA
-840 DGDADARGAIFADY
+840 DGDVDARGAIFADY
-854 RSPRYAGDSSRAML
+854 RSPRYAGDSSRATL

-875 DGSMFGILA
+875 DGSMLGVLA

-920 SDDAFTFPVMRP
+920 SDDAFAFPVMRP
-932 YSDRIARWADRSFLD
+932 YSDRIARWADRSILD

-979 IECDSKG
+979 IEGYSSS
-986 DAGN
+986 DADD

>member
-1 MHTRT
+1 MTART

-13 ILVLLCGS
+13 VLVLFCGS
-21 AVGLPGTAS
+21 AIALPGTAS

-62 DGQVAYCLEQSKDFP
+62 DGQVAYCLEQAKDFP
-77 LNNSTYGLFDVAAL
+77 LNNSTYGLFDPAAL

-133 RESAG
+133 REAAG

-160 PAPGLGGSEA
+160 PAPGLGGSEQ

-189 RSVSAAAVA
+189 RSVSAAAVT

-224 VDVPPGVSL
+224 VAAPAGVTVT
-233 SGYTGGNGDALTV
+233 GYTSHAGDVLTV

-285 RVVSAQSSSFQVA
+285 RVVSAQASSFQVS

-324 LGGAVFELLWNSTV
+324 LDGAVFVLLWNSTV
-338 VASGSTDAA
+338 VASGTTDAA

-355 APGSW
+355 SPGTW
-360 TVREQAAPQG
+360 TVREQTAPQG

-385 GTATLRLT
+385 GTATLGFT

-406 DSLTGAVLEGAVF
+406 DELTRAVLGGAVF
-419 EIRQGATVI
+419 EIRQDATVV
-428 EALTTNASGVA
+428 ETLTTGADGTAS
-439 ESAPLP
+439 SAPLP
-445 FGDYTLVETVAPASH
+445 FGDYTLVETVAPANH
-460 MLDATPYPFMINAT
+460 MLDATPYPFTINAS
-474 SPTTIQIART
+474 SPVVIQIART
-484 DQPYRPVTL
+484 DQPYRPITL
-493 IKTDELTGT
+493 TKSDALTGAL
-502 VLEGA
+502 LESA
-507 VFEIRR
+507 AFEIRQ

-522 TDANGTAASAPL
+522 TGADGTATSAPL
-534 PFGDYELVEVTAP
+534 PFGDYEFVEVTAP
-547 AGYVLD
+547 TGYVLD
-553 SVATT
+553 TVVTT
-558 FTVDAASSA
+558 FTVDAESSA
-567 AFEFSRTDPRVRGT
+567 AFEFTRTDPRVRGT

-609 SPLAAPFDPAEDPTD
+609 SPLAAPFDPAEDPVD
-624 PTATFT
+624 PAATLT
-630 TDAEGV
+630 TDVQGMARSE
-636 AQSDPLEYGCYYAV
+636 PLEYGCYYAV

-661 PTRHFFEIRED
+661 STRHYFEIRED
-672 EAVIFLELTDDV
+672 EAVITLGLTDEV

-740 ADYAPH
+740 ADYAPY

-764 SGDWLKVRTGD
+764 SGDWLRVRTGD
-775 DGRARL
+775 DGRVAL
-781 TAKDRETYGLL
+781 TAQDRETYGLL
-792 SDAELYSQLL
+792 SDAELYSRLL

-829 TDNVNYLTHAA
+829 TDNVTYLTHAA
-840 DGDADARGAIFADY
+840 DGGPDARGAIFADY
-854 RSPRYAGDSSRAML
+854 RSPRYAGDSSRVTL

-890 FWAAHP
+890 FWAEHP

-920 SDDAFTFPVMRP
+920 SDDAFAFPVLRP
-932 YSDRIARWADRSFLD
+932 YADRSARWADRSFLD
-947 PGFRPDPAGRTLT
+947 PGVRPDPVGRTLT

-965 YHVEDGKLL
+965 YHSEDGKLL

-979 IECDSKG
+979 IE
-986 DAGN
+986 